1 MSDHE
6 LRRLL
11 DDLGQTVKFWAAL
24 VLVAV
29 MTEGCATRVLILI
42 KANKQ
47 KTAEV
52 QTQEEDR

>member
-42 KANKQ
+42 EANKQ